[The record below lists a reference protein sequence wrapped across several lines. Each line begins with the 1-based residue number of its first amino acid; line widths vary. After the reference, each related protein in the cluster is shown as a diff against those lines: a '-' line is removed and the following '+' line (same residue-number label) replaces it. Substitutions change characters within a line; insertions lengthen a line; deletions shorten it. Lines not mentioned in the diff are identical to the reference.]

1 MANQTTNAQSHT
13 ISVLVRNR
21 PGVLARVA
29 GLFSRR
35 SFNIDSLAVSTT
47 QSPDVS
53 RMTIVVQGDE
63 RVLDQICKQLR
74 KLIDVLKV
82 QDHRGE
88 ELVDRELAL
97 IKVATSAQSRGEIM
111 QIVDIF
117 RAQIVDLAA
126 NSVVVQVTGDSD
138 KIDALIELLRPFGVK
153 EMMRTGKIVLSR
165 GDGRTVV

>member
-1 MANQTTNAQSHT
+1 MANQANNQESHT

-21 PGVLARVA
+21 PGVLARVS

-35 SFNIDSLAVSTT
+35 GFNIDSLAVSTT

-53 RMTIVVQGDE
+53 RMTIVMQGDE

-74 KLIDVLKV
+74 KLVDVLKV

-88 ELVDRELAL
+88 QLVDRELAL
-97 IKVATSAQSRGEIM
+97 VKVAASAQSRSEIM

-117 RAQIVDLAA
+117 RAQIVDLGPT
-126 NSVVVQVTGDSD
+126 SVVVEVTGDSD
-138 KIDALIELLRPFGVK
+138 KIDALTELLRPFGVK

-165 GDGRTVV
+165 GGGKTIV

>member
-1 MANQTTNAQSHT
+1 MPTQGLNKQSHT

-21 PGVLARVA
+21 PGVLARVS

-35 SFNIDSLAVSTT
+35 GFNIDSLAVSTT

-53 RMTIVVQGDE
+53 RMTIVAQGDE
-63 RVLDQICKQLR
+63 ATLDQICKQLR

-88 ELVDRELAL
+88 TLVDREMAL
-97 IKVATSAQSRGEIM
+97 IKVAASAQSRPEIM

-117 RAQIVDLAA
+117 RAQIVDLGP
-126 NSVVVQVTGDSD
+126 SSLIVQVAGDSD
-138 KIDALIELLRPFGVK
+138 KIDALMELLRPFGIR
-153 EMMRTGKIVLSR
+153 ELMRTGKIVLTR
-165 GDGRTVV
+165 GEGRTIA

>member
-1 MANQTTNAQSHT
+1 MAQSNSKQSHT

-35 SFNIDSLAVSTT
+35 GFNIDSLAVSTT
-47 QSPDVS
+47 QSPEVS
-53 RMTIVVQGDE
+53 RMTIVVQGDQ

-82 QDHRGE
+82 QDHTGE

-97 IKVATSAQSRGEIM
+97 VKVAASAQSRPEIM

-117 RAQIVDLAA
+117 RAQIVDLGPA
-126 NSVVVQVTGDSD
+126 SVVVQVAGDSD
-138 KIDALIELLRPFGVK
+138 KINALTELLRPFGIK
-153 EMMRTGKIVLSR
+153 EMMRTGKIVLTR
-165 GDGRTVV
+165 GEASTRL